1 MSTYLKILS
10 PLKSP
15 GSWGQG
21 HAVWDTNQLPGC
33 AGGGGLLSSWH
44 PAVFC
49 HVLELR
55 LSTACLACCDE
66 VTIRKVLASD
76 SGELGPWPRSNQLSG
91 EVTPL
96 VFHVILWKILI
107 LVNSSAWCLEEV
119 IKKWP
124 NIETEV
130 FQKCRVNDACEAI
143 VSKMPLCS
151 VKVKFCA
158 KWNKWTL
165 FLKKEGSV
173 SHMGRSWELWLDSVT
188 WRRSC
193 KGSWEGRLRERPWGH
208 ALPSAPGNTRLGHPG
223 VVWALRSN

>member
-1 MSTYLKILS
+1 MRRRR
-10 PLKSP
+10 
-15 GSWGQG
+15 
-21 HAVWDTNQLPGC
+21 
-33 AGGGGLLSSWH
+33 GLLSFWH

-119 IKKWP
+119 TKKWP

-130 FQKCRVNDACEAI
+130 FQKCRVTDVREAI
-143 VSKMPLCS
+143 VLKMPLCS

-165 FLKKEGSV
+165 LKKKRVVCPTWADPVSSGSIQWREDGV
-173 SHMGRSWELWLDSVT
+173 ARRVGKGGWERGHGATHFPLLQEHSSW
-188 WRRSC
+188 
-193 KGSWEGRLRERPWGH
+193 
-208 ALPSAPGNTRLGHPG
+208 APGGG
-223 VVWALRSN
+223 VGAEE